1 MQYRLRQ
8 RLQWVQRNMLRGMWK
23 YLLHRMHYGMQ
34 RRMFGMHGKLLVQRG
49 VRDSSIRRNKE

>member
-34 RRMFGMHGKLLVQRG
+34 RRMLRMHRELLVQRG
-49 VRDSSIRRNKE
+49 VRNGSIKEA